1 MPSGPKAHP
10 GSGGRVYQVAFTKM
24 QLALLI
30 VGAGA
35 LLTIFFSLGYVLAS
49 RQEDTFARQL
59 RDAPRTTVRLDG
71 GQSSSKASPPAEA
84 DFYKGLL
91 KKGGRKEP
99 VLKPL
104 PLPGPEEKPVL
115 PRPAASGAEPGV
127 PRQPFAIQ
135 LFSSHNQAEAER
147 VAESLRRKGFPATIQ
162 RADLK
167 EKGVWHRVRVGPFPS
182 RSAALQALE
191 SIRERTALRGG
202 QVVPL

>member
-1 MPSGPKAHP
+1 MYSGPKTRP
-10 GSGGRVYQVAFTKM
+10 RSGERVYQVAFTKM

-35 LLTIFFSLGYVLAS
+35 LLTIFFSLGYVVAS
-49 RQEDTFARQL
+49 RQEDAFARQL

-71 GQSSSKASPPAEA
+71 GETPSKPASPAEA
-84 DFYKGLL
+84 EFYKGLL
-91 KKGGRKEP
+91 KKGPRKGNA
-99 VLKPL
+99 LKPIS
-104 PLPGPEEKPVL
+104 LPGPKRKPASL
-115 PRPAASGAEPGV
+115 QKAPSAADSNTPRRAYAV
-127 PRQPFAIQ
+127 Q
-135 LFSSHNQAEAER
+135 LFSSRNPTEAVR

-182 RSAALQALE
+182 RGAARQALE

-202 QVVPL
+202 QVIPL